1 MRSPSVT
8 SGRAA
13 ALRAL
18 RGQTLQLFDLA
29 TSAEVLTREP
39 MPGFRP
45 LLWHLAHIGVFQNY
59 WILQRSAGQP
69 SLNPLYDIHFDP
81 IKTPREE
88 ATQLPSRAQV
98 EAYLAET
105 LQRVEG
111 FLTDAELRPETG
123 APGNGTLRPAYAADL
138 VLEHERQHQET
149 VAFLFQGLPY
159 EAKKSGPAPARGA
172 RRCAPA
178 EVLIPGD
185 SVRIGADAA
194 SFAYDNELPQHTVD
208 VAAFL
213 IDRDLTT
220 NGEYAEFVEQGGYRE
235 RRFWSDAGRA
245 WLAEAGI
252 THPLYWS
259 GPGWKE
265 RGFFAETDLR
275 ADAPVSG
282 ISWFEADAYARF
294 RGKRLP
300 SEFEW
305 EAAAGWDAPTRRM
318 RRFAWGDAPFTPE
331 RANAEHATWGTTPVG
346 SHPAGDS
353 PLGLHDLGGNV
364 WEWTSSAFA
373 GYRGFRAHPYPEY
386 SQVWF
391 DGDHRVSRGGS
402 WFSAPDLLR
411 TSFRNFYRRPFRAA
425 FIGVRCARDAR

>member
-1 MRSPSVT
+1 
-8 SGRAA
+8 
-13 ALRAL
+13 
-18 RGQTLQLFDLA
+18 
-29 TSAEVLTREP
+29 

-59 WILQRSAGQP
+59 WILQCSAGET
-69 SLNPLYDIHFDP
+69 SMNPLYDIHFDP

-88 ATQLPSRAQV
+88 AERLPSRAEV
-98 EAYLAET
+98 EDYLAET
-105 LQRVEG
+105 LQRVERY
-111 FLTDAELRPETG
+111 LSETEQRAQATNG
-123 APGNGTLRPAYAADL
+123 ALSAAFAADL

-159 EAKKSGPAPARGA
+159 EAKRSGPPPVRGVRRGA
-172 RRCAPA
+172 PD
-178 EVLIPGD
+178 EVPIASD
-185 SVRIGADAA
+185 SVRIGADGT
-194 SFAYDNELPQHTVD
+194 SFAYDNEAPQHTVAI
-208 VAAFL
+208 AAFL

-235 RRFWSDAGRA
+235 RRFWSDAGWA
-245 WLAEAGI
+245 WLADAGI

-259 GPGWKE
+259 GPAWKE
-265 RGFFAETDLR
+265 RGFFAEVDLR

-282 ISWFEADAYARF
+282 ISWYEADAYARF

-300 SEFEW
+300 TEFEW
-305 EAAAGWDAPTRRM
+305 EAAAGWDAQAKRM
-318 RRFAWGDAPFTPE
+318 RRFPWGDAAFTPD
-331 RANAEHATWGTTPVG
+331 RANADHMAWGSTPVG
-346 SHPAGDS
+346 SHPAGDT
-353 PLGLHDLGGNV
+353 PFGLRDMGGNL
-364 WEWTSSAFA
+364 WEWTSSEFA
-373 GYRGFRAHPYPEY
+373 GYSGFRAHPYPEY